1 MISWRLLLSR
11 TIVGLEQLRQQGQ
24 AVPAWIL
31 GGGTAL
37 MLQADHRL
45 SKDIDAFIDD
55 PQYLGTM
62 SPRVTDVWSCRSW
75 DDAAHYLKLRYAE
88 GEIDFIVS
96 PPLSGLATSFREVDL
111 ADLPAKRKV
120 TIQIEHPAE
129 IALKK
134 MHYRPTMLK
143 PRDIFDVAVAES
155 IDRDALVGNLNVVS
169 GKKSALLQRL
179 NGIDRKFL
187 QAELAELDIREGWD
201 DHKRNCLETARSV
214 VEQIPE

>member
-1 MISWRLLLSR
+1 LVSWRLLLSR
-11 TIVGLEQLRQQGQ
+11 TIIGLEQLELQGQ
-24 AVPAWIL
+24 DVPEWIL

-55 PQYLGTM
+55 PQYLGIM
-62 SPRVTDVWSCRSW
+62 SPDVANVWDCRTW
-75 DDAAHYLKLRYAE
+75 DKAAHYLKLGYAE

-96 PPLSGLATSFREVDL
+96 GPLSDLATSFHELDL
-111 ADLPAKRKV
+111 TDLPAKRKV

-143 PRDIFDVAVAES
+143 SRDIFDIAVANS
-155 IDRDALVGNLNVVS
+155 IEREALVGNLKEIS
-169 GKKSALLQRL
+169 DKKSALLKRL
-179 NGIDRKFL
+179 DGIDRKFL

-201 DHKRNCLETARSV
+201 DQKKSCFKTVRSL
-214 VEQIPE
+214 VEQIP